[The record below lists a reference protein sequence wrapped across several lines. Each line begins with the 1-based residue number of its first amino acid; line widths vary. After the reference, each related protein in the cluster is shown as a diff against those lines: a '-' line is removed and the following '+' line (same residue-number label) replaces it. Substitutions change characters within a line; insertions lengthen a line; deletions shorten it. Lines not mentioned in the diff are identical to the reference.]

1 MSQVAQN
8 APSDYAGAVA
18 HDGAVSAA
26 QSALEFWFH
35 GNCAEALTVLEGHS
49 DPISESVRVL
59 VRTETGDPGRLGVE
73 HEAQQPA
80 NDEARM
86 YLALAKGRIANSL
99 GDTEDALF
107 SFDDAAARARQVG
120 SSAIECRAHLDA
132 AAVHLFRGAPG
143 DASAAAGRLAEA
155 RALAEHA
162 ELHWPLRVLLAR
174 ARGANGDWT
183 GATLDARQ
191 LAAEAE
197 AAERPRAHVAALLA
211 YAEGEHSSGRETKA
225 RQLEQ
230 QAVEILDGM
239 ALRLP
244 VKEREGFWG
253 APERRALR
261 MRARLRPKERSA
273 PSDGAKA
280 LRILDITKRL
290 ASEHDQ
296 ERLLERITDAAV
308 ELAGAER
315 GFVLLPDEAGV
326 LEPKLVRAGASEDD
340 PSVAFSRSIAE
351 AVWIDGEPILTV
363 DAHQDRRLSEY
374 LSVHKLMLRSVA
386 SLPIRGRDGTLGV
399 LYLEHRLRSG
409 RFREAD
415 LELLMAFA
423 DLVAIALTNARLI
436 ESLEA
441 RERQIRLAKD
451 EVEDA
456 KRELERVLVARTDEL
471 AIARAEL
478 DRTREA
484 LRGRYDREG
493 IVGKSESMRRVFA
506 VLDRVRTNAIPVVI
520 RGESGTGKE
529 LVARAIHFAGSRAS
543 ESFVPMNCA
552 AVPEPLLE
560 SELFGHVRGAFTGA
574 DRARRGVLEQAHG
587 GTLFLDEV
595 GDMPPKMQVDLLR
608 VLQDGVVRPVGGGAE
623 DEVNVDVRIISAS
636 NKSLPDLVES
646 GAFREDLFYRLQVV
660 GIDLPPLRERVDDL
674 PLLADHFL
682 ARFAE
687 RDDAPRKRLT
697 REALQRIADHPMPGN
712 IRQLEHLLLNASVM
726 VEGDTI
732 EAADL
737 ALGDEVSATRRPLP
751 AASVE
756 TEVPPQ
762 SLDDFKGAEKQKIL
776 AALEG
781 NGWNR
786 AKAARALD
794 IPRRTFYR
802 RLKEHGILQ

>member
-1 MSQVAQN
+1 M
-8 APSDYAGAVA
+8 A
-18 HDGAVSAA
+18 HDGAESAA
-26 QSALEFWFH
+26 QSALEFWFA
-35 GNCAEALTVLEGHS
+35 GKSAEALTSLSEHS
-49 DPISESVRVL
+49 DAVSNSIRVL
-59 VRTETGDPGRLGVE
+59 IRTETGDPGRLGPE
-73 HEAQQPA
+73 YDAQQPA
-80 NDEARM
+80 SDEASL
-86 YLALAKGRIANSL
+86 YLALVKGRMAHSL
-99 GDTEDALF
+99 GDSEDALF
-107 SFDDAAARARQVG
+107 SFDDAAARARQRDF
-120 SSAIECRAHLDA
+120 SAFECRAHLDA

-143 DASAAAGRLAEA
+143 DASAAAGRLADA
-155 RALAEHA
+155 RVLADHD
-162 ELHWPLRVLLAR
+162 ELQWPLRVLLAR

-183 GATLDARQ
+183 GATADAKE
-191 LAAEAE
+191 LAQEAE
-197 AAERPRAHVAALLA
+197 KAERPRAQVSALLA
-211 YAEGEHSSGRETKA
+211 YAEAEHSSGREKKA

-230 QAVEILDGM
+230 QAVEVLDGM

-244 VKEREGFWG
+244 VKEREGFWS

-261 MRARLRPKERSA
+261 MRARLRPTERSA
-273 PSDGAKA
+273 PTDGAKA

-296 ERLLERITDAAV
+296 ERLLERITDAAI

-315 GFVLLPDEAGV
+315 GFVLLPDDAGV

-409 RFREAD
+409 RFRESD

-441 RERQIRLAKD
+441 RERQVRLAKE
-451 EVEDA
+451 EVEEA
-456 KRELERVLVARTDEL
+456 KREVERVLVARTDEL
-471 AIARAEL
+471 ALTRAEL
-478 DRTREA
+478 GRTREA

-506 VLDRVRTNAIPVVI
+506 VLDRVRTNAVPVVI

-529 LVARAIHFAGSRAS
+529 LVARAIHFAGTRAG

-595 GDMPPKMQVDLLR
+595 GDMPAKMQVDLLR
-608 VLQDGVVRPVGGGAE
+608 VLQDGVVRPVGGGEE
-623 DEVNVDVRIISAS
+623 DEVSVDVRIISAS
-636 NKSLPDLVES
+636 NKSLPELVKS

-682 ARFAE
+682 TRFAQ
-687 RDDAPRKRLT
+687 RDDTRRKRLT
-697 REALQRIADHPMPGN
+697 RSALQRIADHPMPGN
-712 IRQLEHLLLNASVM
+712 IRQLEHLLLNACVM

-732 EAADL
+732 EAEDL
-737 ALGDEVSATRRPLP
+737 ALGDEASATHRQLP
-751 AASVE
+751 AATTSPQ
-756 TEVPPQ
+756 EVPPQ

-776 AALEG
+776 EALEG

-802 RLKEHGILQ
+802 RLKEHGILE